1 MKKSRTEQ
9 NKVEQISGEEFDRR
23 FEAGEDM
30 NDYLNWDN
38 AEKLVQVSFPV
49 WMLREIDKQAN
60 KLGIARQAMIKV
72 WLNEKLEQIKG
83 KEATEA
89 ERKAV

>member
-83 KEATEA
+83 KEAA
-89 ERKAV
+89 